1 MPYNPKSLDNLKPF
15 KKGDKRTKKA
25 AQKAAEKTKEV
36 KKRKATMNEVAK
48 AVLDCELTGE
58 MLEIMK
64 KKYPDLPEEFFTERL
79 SIFTELRKIFYKAER
94 DSDKIA
100 ALNALMAYAGETPET
115 VLMKQQIE
123 MKMQFETDPFS
134 KSIKELKQ

>member
-1 MPYNPKSLDNLKPF
+1 MPYNPKSLNNLKPF
-15 KKGDKRTKKA
+15 KKGDKKGKKEASEKGKA
-25 AQKAAEKTKEV
+25 AL
-36 KKRKATMNEVAK
+36 KRKATMNEVAK